1 MGKYDDAA
9 LQLGRQAVKYD
20 ALMAAAK
27 SLREI
32 GAFKNA
38 AVEQRRA
45 AEDANKAL
53 IDANASM
60 EKVIADKKA
69 IEAECVAKRKEAD
82 LQYTSELS
90 DAKNKADEIT
100 GQAQREADALIAEA
114 QRKAEK
120 AVDDV
125 QKRINNARAE
135 LAAMDA
141 ELSATTEV
149 RNKVRA
155 EADAQE
161 KRLKKIKEDIAKL
174 AAS

>member
-9 LQLGRQAVKYD
+9 LQLERQAVKYE

-32 GAFKNA
+32 GSFENA

-53 IDANASM
+53 IDANASL
-60 EKVIADKKA
+60 EKAIADKTA

-82 LQYTSELS
+82 LQYTGKLSE
-90 DAKNKADEIT
+90 AINKAEEIT

-114 QRKAEK
+114 QRKAK
-120 AVDDV
+120 DAVDDV
-125 QKRINNARAE
+125 QKRIIKARTE

-141 ELSATTEV
+141 ELSATAGV
-149 RNKVRA
+149 REKVRA

-161 KRLKKIKEDIAKL
+161 QRLKKIKEDIAKL